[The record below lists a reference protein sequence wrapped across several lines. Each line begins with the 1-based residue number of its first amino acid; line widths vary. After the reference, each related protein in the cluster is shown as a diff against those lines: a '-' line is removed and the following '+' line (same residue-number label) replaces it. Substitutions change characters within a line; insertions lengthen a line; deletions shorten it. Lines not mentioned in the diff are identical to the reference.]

1 MSRRRGHAARL
12 SSVPLAAGVAGVL
25 LFAALATPA
34 LAVTPDLTFGINYEQ
49 GPYLGNEDVG
59 LGELYLLTEA
69 GSPSGRI
76 SLRIPYTRIDRTGL
90 VTYAADGPIIL
101 GAGGPGK
108 PLWQESEADTSEA
121 DLGDL
126 LLRYEIPLARAGGG
140 NKPAFTFY
148 LDYKYGM
155 ADEKKGLGTGE
166 SDWGGGLDYT
176 QPLGKVL
183 QFMVSGSYQFMGSP
197 DVPLTAL
204 SITKVEFKD
213 RLRIL
218 AGFGL
223 VTSKFNWR
231 LVGESVSPVLDQV
244 PIFDAAGVPI
254 PGIAAEVED
263 YRVVR
268 GEMVY
273 RSKAGG
279 STRLY
284 VLTGLND
291 SSPDIGFG
299 LSFSS
304 RGQ

>member
-304 RGQ
+304 RAQ

>member
-1 MSRRRGHAARL
+1 MSRRRGHAAGL
-12 SSVPLAAGVAGVL
+12 SSLPVAAGLAGVL
-25 LFAALATPA
+25 LFSAFITPA

-49 GPYLGNEDVG
+49 GPYLGTEDVG

-69 GSPSGRI
+69 GSPNGRI

-126 LLRYEIPLARAGGG
+126 LVRYEIPLARAGGG

-148 LDYKYGM
+148 LDYKYGK

-183 QFMVSGSYQFMGSP
+183 QFMVSGSYHFMGSP
-197 DVPLTAL
+197 DSPLTVTSL
-204 SITKVEFKD
+204 EKVEFKN
-213 RLRIL
+213 RLRIQG
-218 AGFGL
+218 GFGL

-231 LVGESVSPVLDQV
+231 LVGESVSPVLDEV
-244 PIFDAAGVPI
+244 PVYDAVGVPT
-254 PGIAAEVED
+254 GLLAQVED

-291 SSPDIGFG
+291 SSPDVGFG

-304 RGQ
+304 RAQ